1 MRMKDEDG
9 QEVRWFDD
17 WDGIPGLNVV
27 VLFFFFL
34 FFFLSFSFFCSFL
47 SFLMHTSGGRKAV
60 PWGLHIDE
68 RDVRRI
74 DRETAT
80 EIKGRRMVVLCRR
93 KRKNKIL
100 RVLFCP
106 VLFFPIF
113 GLKLFNSHPY
123 SSLPTNP
130 QQFIPYYH
138 IHQSQ
143 SHTLINHI
151 SPRQPL
157 FQTRILL

>member
-1 MRMKDEDG
+1 M
-9 QEVRWFDD
+9 W
-17 WDGIPGLNVV
+17 
-27 VLFFFFL
+27 LFFAFLSFLSFLSVAVSFFL
-34 FFFLSFSFFCSFL
+34 FLSCFSFLL

-68 RDVRRI
+68 RDVRRS
-74 DRETAT
+74 DRETAI

-93 KRKNKIL
+93 KRKNQIL
-100 RVLFCP
+100 RVLYTFSF
-106 VLFFPIF
+106 LSFPF
-113 GLKLFNSHPY
+113 PLKLLNSHPHT
-123 SSLPTNP
+123 SLPTNP
-130 QQFIPYYH
+130 QQFIPHHH

-143 SHTLINHI
+143 SHTFINHI

>member
-1 MRMKDEDG
+1 M
-9 QEVRWFDD
+9 W
-17 WDGIPGLNVV
+17 
-27 VLFFFFL
+27 LFFAFLSFLAFL
-34 FFFLSFSFFCSFL
+34 FFLSFFCSFL

-80 EIKGRRMVVLCRR
+80 DSDRDQRGTFSKQNVRPLQKKTKKSNFESTVLS
-93 KRKNKIL
+93 
-100 RVLFCP
+100 CP
-106 VLFFPIF
+106 FLSYFP
-113 GLKLFNSHPY
+113 LKLFNSHPHT
-123 SSLPTNP
+123 SLPTNP

>member
-1 MRMKDEDG
+1 M
-9 QEVRWFDD
+9 W
-17 WDGIPGLNVV
+17 
-27 VLFFFFL
+27 LFFAFFS
-34 FFFLSFSFFCSFL
+34 FLSFSFFCSFL
-47 SFLMHTSGGRKAV
+47 LSFLLHTSGGRKAV

-74 DRETAT
+74 DRETAI
-80 EIKGRRMVVLCRR
+80 EIKGRRIGRPLQ
-93 KRKNKIL
+93 KKTKKSN
-100 RVLFCP
+100 FESP
-106 VLFFPIF
+106 VHLLLPFLSFSIF

-123 SSLPTNP
+123 SSLPTNS
-130 QQFIPYYH
+130 QQFIPHHH